1 MPQLHLIRDNEV
13 TRSFP
18 LEHGEMLLGRE
29 DYCDI
34 SLGYAG
40 ISRRHLRLLT
50 VMGDTF
56 VEDMG
61 SRNGTYVNGRLAR
74 KCALNDGDI
83 LQIGEIELRFEKDS
97 ANDALGAAQDPDAT
111 TVLSPGRFGPRS
123 RAARD
128 AGTQVDG
135 ISPVAHFTAKA
146 EQLQSEQRTPTGRKY
161 GLWERMCLWLGL

>member
-1 MPQLHLIRDNEV
+1 MSHLHLIRDNEV
-13 TRSFP
+13 AKSFP
-18 LEHGEMLLGRE
+18 LNNGELLLGRE

-40 ISRRHLRLLT
+40 ISRKHLRLLT

-61 SRNGTYVNGRLAR
+61 SRNGTYVNGKLAR
-74 KCALNDGDI
+74 KCALNDGDV

-97 ANDALGAAQDPDAT
+97 ANDGPATPADPDAT
-111 TVLSPGRFGPRS
+111 TVLSPGQFGPQS
-123 RAARD
+123 QAARN
-128 AGTQVDG
+128 AGVEVNG

-146 EQLQSEQRTPTGRKY
+146 EQLRSEQRTPARPIP
-161 GLWERMCLWLGL
+161 GLWNRMRKWLGL